1 MQSTKLNLLFIFFH
15 ILQHV
20 GASITKY
27 PNIER
32 WYNQCRTDVKGFQE
46 NEQGAK
52 FFAERVTTK
61 LEEQF

>member
-1 MQSTKLNLLFIFFH
+1 M
-15 ILQHV
+15 

>member
-1 MQSTKLNLLFIFFH
+1 MFLTFH
-15 ILQHV
+15 LILQYV

-46 NEQGAK
+46 NEEGAK
-52 FFAERVTTK
+52 FFAERVTSK